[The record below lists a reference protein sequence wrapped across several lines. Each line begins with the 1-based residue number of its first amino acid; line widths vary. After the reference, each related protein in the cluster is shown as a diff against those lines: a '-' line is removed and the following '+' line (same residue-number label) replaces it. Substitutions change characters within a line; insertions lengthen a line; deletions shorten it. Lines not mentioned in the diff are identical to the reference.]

1 MPGGR
6 PGRAG
11 GGKCRVPRRR
21 PDPFLRRPFNRSA
34 LVRQLVGYLPAP
46 PDAPRQDLAERLGQW
61 LNVHDAIALHAA
73 HEARPAALP
82 PTPSAPAPRPAA
94 TRPGASD
101 LLAGLHRLRA
111 TLRQGIAAPPARPVD
126 PDDSAFAPHHQRC
139 LDQQRRMETAIE
151 PFRAHVRH
159 TLAATSPR
167 LARLAALDATLERLL
182 GGREQRLL
190 SGVPAFLKARF
201 EQLRQTQPGHWPEPF
216 EQELQQALV
225 AELDLRLQP
234 VTGLIEALAQ
244 ASATP

>member
-1 MPGGR
+1 
-6 PGRAG
+6 
-11 GGKCRVPRRR
+11 
-21 PDPFLRRPFNRSA
+21 
-34 LVRQLVGYLPAP
+34 VRQLVGYLPAQ

-61 LNVHDAIALHAA
+61 LNVHDAIALHAT
-73 HEARPAALP
+73 HQARPAALPPARP
-82 PTPSAPAPRPAA
+82 PTPSAPAPRRAA

-101 LLAGLHRLRA
+101 LLAALHRLRA
-111 TLRQGIAAPPARPVD
+111 TLRQGISAPPALPVE
-126 PDDSAFAPHHQRC
+126 PQDSAFAPHHQRC

-151 PFRAHVRH
+151 PFRAHVRQA
-159 TLAATSPR
+159 LATASPR
-167 LARLAALDATLERLL
+167 LAKLAALDATLERLL

-201 EQLRQTQPGHWPEPF
+201 EQLRHTRPDDWPEPF

-244 ASATP
+244 ASASP

>member
-1 MPGGR
+1 MVEN
-6 PGRAG
+6 AG
-11 GGKCRVPRRR
+11 FPAA
-21 PDPFLRRPFNRSA
+21 DPPPLLRRPSPRSA

-46 PDAPRQDLAERLGQW
+46 PDAARQDLAERLGGW
-61 LNVHDAIALHAA
+61 LDVRDAIALHAA
-73 HEARPAALP
+73 HQALPALAPRRAAAQPAVADLHAALQ
-82 PTPSAPAPRPAA
+82 
-94 TRPGASD
+94 
-101 LLAGLHRLRA
+101 RLRA
-111 TLRQGIAAPPARPVD
+111 TLQQGIAAPPALPVE
-126 PDDSAFAPHHQRC
+126 PQDSAFAPHHQRC

-201 EQLRQTQPGHWPEPF
+201 EQLRQTRPDDWPEPF
-216 EQELQQALV
+216 EQELQLALV

-244 ASATP
+244 ASASP